1 MWDEVIGNKSQFAST
16 TVSERIKQFEDC
28 VSEVARM
35 RASKL
40 DEDRLEAM
48 KAIVTP
54 TEDRVKEEIRKNEG
68 VRTQHAELIQTNM
81 SLVDEVSN
89 AVNATNGTVATIS
102 PRLGCVED
110 ALSTLV
116 KSIEKLEGKATATS
130 ERLSQIEASVVELR
144 EATDNDRKE
153 VWDALDLNSLAVQV
167 HTGRIECVEYEL
179 HGAKGK
185 VSVVSD
191 SFPRLES
198 DLLSVSRSVET
209 QRKRSEEVAR
219 RMTELEGEFS
229 SMRDDT
235 NQRFGT
241 IHDVMTKR

>member
-1 MWDEVIGNKSQFAST
+1 
-16 TVSERIKQFEDC
+16 
-28 VSEVARM
+28 
-35 RASKL
+35 
-40 DEDRLEAM
+40 
-48 KAIVTP
+48 
-54 TEDRVKEEIRKNEG
+54 
-68 VRTQHAELIQTNM
+68 M

-116 KSIEKLEGKATATS
+116 KSIEKLEEKATATS

-179 HGAKGK
+179 HDAKGK
-185 VSVVSD
+185 VSAVSD
-191 SFPRLES
+191 SLIGWKATS
-198 DLLSVSRSVET
+198 SACHVLSKRWEND
-209 QRKRSEEVAR
+209 RKRS
-219 RMTELEGEFS
+219 
-229 SMRDDT
+229 RD
-235 NQRFGT
+235 G
-241 IHDVMTKR
+241 

>member
-179 HGAKGK
+179 HDAKGK
-185 VSVVSD
+185 VSAVSD
-191 SFPRLES
+191 PFNRLES